1 MNYFNYLFN
10 NIFSWIG
17 CLNLPVVLQA
27 MIFIKMKIMI
37 LFTTKKKKKKNCK
50 KVSQL
55 RFVPDLQIYIL
66 TFSTLVFALLYNFIF
81 RRFGPIIFLFCFKKL
96 FHKLGFSHKPK
107 YFLVPQAK
115 VFP

>member
-1 MNYFNYLFN
+1 
-10 NIFSWIG
+10 
-17 CLNLPVVLQA
+17 

-37 LFTTKKKKKKNCK
+37 LFTTKKKKKNCK

>member
-1 MNYFNYLFN
+1 
-10 NIFSWIG
+10 
-17 CLNLPVVLQA
+17 

-37 LFTTKKKKKKNCK
+37 LFTTKKKNCK